1 MRNRHPEA
9 PGTISSSAACLAGGT
24 FQEITTM
31 HVKPLRARRTFVP
44 VLAAALL
51 GLAGWGAQAQ
61 GFAGLSAGTSRA
73 DIDCT
78 GALTCDRSGTAWK
91 VFGGYMFHPN
101 FGVQADLYRQG
112 RARFSATLA
121 DGSVASGEL
130 KGEGLG
136 LYGLA
141 VAREGIW
148 SVFGKAGWLTSR
160 STGTL
165 RVADLGSSSRETHS
179 HFGWGAGVGVDWAKN
194 LGARLEYERL
204 RSRLQGESVDVD
216 QVTAGIVARF

>member
-1 MRNRHPEA
+1 MQP
-9 PGTISSSAACLAGGT
+9 
-24 FQEITTM
+24 
-31 HVKPLRARRTFVP
+31 KPSRARRALVLP
-44 VLAAALL
+44 IIPPLAAIAL
-51 GLAGWGAQAQ
+51 GLALGGAQAQ

-73 DIDCT
+73 DIDCSGT
-78 GALTCDRSGTAWK
+78 LTCDRSGTAWK
-91 VFGGYMFHPN
+91 VYGGYMLHPN

-112 RARFSATLA
+112 RARLSASLTE
-121 DGSVASGEL
+121 GSVVSGEL
-130 KGEGLG
+130 KGEGVG

-148 SVFGKAGWLTSR
+148 SAFGKAGWLSSR
-160 STGTL
+160 TTGTARL
-165 RVADLGSSSRETHS
+165 ADLGSSRRETHT
-179 HFGWGAGVGVDWAKN
+179 HFGWGAGVGVDWTKN

>member
-1 MRNRHPEA
+1 MPAKPARSRRALVP
-9 PGTISSSAACLAGGT
+9 T
-24 FQEITTM
+24 F
-31 HVKPLRARRTFVP
+31 
-44 VLAAALL
+44 AAAVL
-51 GLAGWGAQAQ
+51 GFVAWGAQAQ

-78 GALTCDRSGTAWK
+78 GTLTCDRSGTAWK

-112 RARFSATLA
+112 RARFSATLV

-148 SVFGKAGWLTSR
+148 SVFGKAGWLNSR
-160 STGTL
+160 ASGTL

-194 LGARLEYERL
+194 VGARLEYERL

-216 QVTAGIVARF
+216 QVTAGIIARF